1 MKDPRQASNGT
12 KYSLSDTL
20 LGAFSLFFMQS
31 ASLFDGLKNKRA
43 VNFQTYVRKHRQRI
57 PGYEYYQWL
66 GIPIGLGDVE
76 SKIKQIGN
84 RVKLSGARWK
94 RDHVPPILRLRCAYL
109 NRSHLLSIY
118 THS

>member
-1 MKDPRQASNGT
+1 MQPIKLSFRALIGYINQAILQMKDPRQASNGT

-57 PGYEYYQWL
+57 PGYEYYQ
-66 GIPIGLGDVE
+66 
-76 SKIKQIGN
+76 
-84 RVKLSGARWK
+84 
-94 RDHVPPILRLRCAYL
+94 
-109 NRSHLLSIY
+109 
-118 THS
+118 

>member
-1 MKDPRQASNGT
+1 MEIVSPTLGEF
-12 KYSLSDTL
+12 LS
-20 LGAFSLFFMQS
+20 QKEQKNS
-31 ASLFDGLKNKRA
+31 AEFDSLKNKRA

-57 PGYEYYQWL
+57 PRYDYYQRL
-66 GIPIGLGDVE
+66 GIPIGSGDVE
-76 SKIKQIGN
+76 SKIKQVGN